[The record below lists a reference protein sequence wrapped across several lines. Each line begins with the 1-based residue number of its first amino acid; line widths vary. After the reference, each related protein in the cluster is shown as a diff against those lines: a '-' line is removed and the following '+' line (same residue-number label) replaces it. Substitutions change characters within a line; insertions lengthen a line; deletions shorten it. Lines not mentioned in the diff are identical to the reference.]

1 MNREEIDAA
10 DVLRSYSSLLAT
22 PSTTVRS
29 DRELSYPKRV
39 IKEVLG
45 HCLSMT
51 SDEVIRNTLEVAYLS
66 LAVFQPLSDDEVQ
79 AIGAYE
85 GAGNVGA
92 LSEFDL
98 VALAS
103 NIAQTG
109 DTYPNLQ
116 RRVLDEQRSLMKELE
131 KFRGA

>member
-1 MNREEIDAA
+1 MSPTEIDAS

-39 IKEVLG
+39 IKDVLR

-51 SDEVIRNTLEVAYLS
+51 SDEVTRNTLEAAYLS

-79 AIGAYE
+79 AIGLYE
-85 GAGNVGA
+85 GAGNAGA
-92 LSEFDL
+92 LLDRDL
-98 VALAS
+98 TALAS
-103 NIAQTG
+103 SIAETG
-109 DTYPNLQ
+109 DSYPNLQ
-116 RRVLDEQRSLMKELE
+116 RHVLNEQRSLMKELE
-131 KFRGA
+131 KLRDT